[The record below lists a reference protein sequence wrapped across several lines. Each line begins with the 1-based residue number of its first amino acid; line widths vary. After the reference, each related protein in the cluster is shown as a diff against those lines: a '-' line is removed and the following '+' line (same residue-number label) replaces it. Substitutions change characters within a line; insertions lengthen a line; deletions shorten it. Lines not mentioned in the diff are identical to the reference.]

1 MADYLKKYM
10 LWLETLVMQ
19 VNDPLKLNNLINMLL
34 INVKII
40 SYRVFSLNIFEY

>member
-1 MADYLKKYM
+1 MADYLEKYM
-10 LWLETLVMQ
+10 LWLETLIMQ
-19 VNDPLKLNNLINMLL
+19 ANDPLKLNNLINMLL